1 MRLAAYAAAS
11 LIAIGMLQSTAAY
24 AQSDSSVVVMRR
36 SLDPKTRTYAWI
48 PDAWSQ
54 CSNSCGAG
62 QQTRAV
68 QCMMNGK
75 HGSPDVNCGPNR
87 PADNQSCYDIQG
99 CDYTWQPGEWTDTSG
114 CGQVVE
120 TRDLTCLRGDG
131 KTVSNDQC
139 PTPAPDTSREVRDL
153 RTCSYEWKNDAWSA
167 FSGECQTAATS
178 TRNVWC
184 ERSNGE
190 KVTDA
195 ECSASGK
202 KPATSQT
209 EDRYGQC
216 GYSWKEKPWSA
227 WSSSCQTGA
236 TRTREVVCLRSNG
249 DEVADAMCGAAGAKP
264 AVSETGDQYG
274 QCSYSW
280 KEQAWGAVA
289 PACGPSSRSRS
300 VQCVRSNG
308 DVVADGSC
316 DAGTKPAVS
325 EAVVDYQT
333 CTYSWNPAAWSAPST
348 TCGSATSTRSVTCLS
363 SDGRTVSDTSCSGT
377 KPDVSKTTYE
387 TSGCGYSWS
396 AGAYSSP
403 VPACGPTVQNR
414 SVTCLRSDGQTVA
427 DGSCDAGSRP
437 AAQQAATDYS
447 TCTYG
452 WTATSW
458 GAWSSS
464 CGSASQT
471 RSVTCQSSDGRTVA
485 DSFCAATA
493 KPDVSQNSYQTAGCG
508 RTWTTGAWSAS
519 DRACTASAVQTR
531 SVTCLRSDGQTVAD
545 AECTSA
551 KPAASQTLA
560 DYSGCTNYW
569 VPLTGFSDWNS
580 HCSASAT
587 RTRNV
592 TCIRNEWKC
601 DPNSADLVAYHP
613 GASTDCARAL
623 PDSSC
628 SASPMPARS
637 ESSAVYDQCG
647 YSRVSPSAWSGWD
660 NACSGTANRTRTYS
674 CQRSDGTI
682 VAAGECTARGISL
695 TETETGANYTNAC
708 PGYFVV
714 AGWSDYNSHC
724 SASATRT
731 RAVTCLRSGDNVFA
745 GDQYCTDRGVAVPSR
760 SETTGVYDGC
770 GYTWSTGGWGAPAAA
785 CGASARYRAVW
796 CTRSDG
802 ATVDAGN
809 CNPGTR
815 PPDGEG
821 VTDYSACS
829 YGWAYNGWGTTAQSC
844 GSVSQARSVWCQRS
858 DGATVAEGY
867 CNAGARPA
875 ASQTFADYSAC
886 GYSWVAYGYPAQ
898 QAVCGT
904 ASYSRDV
911 ACVRS
916 DGARVAEAY
925 CGGGKPPTTENYT
938 NYAACGYSVSGWSGY
953 NYASS
958 CSGNTTATQYATGC
972 RRSDGADVAIAECSN
987 RGIPTSQ
994 SVQTANFSGC
1004 GYSWQAGGWSGQ
1016 QAVCT
1021 TGTEYRD
1028 VWCQRTDGARVDGS
1042 LCGGGQ
1048 PAGAQNYSN
1057 AGACTYDFVPGTW
1070 SDWNS
1075 HCSSNARRARAVW
1088 CYRSDGTM
1096 MDPDHSP
1103 CYNSGKTYPGYEQYS
1118 PVYDQCGYSAVN
1130 WTAYSACNGSTKT
1143 RTAQCQRSDGTI
1155 VGNAECTNRGI
1166 SLTDSPACTLS
1177 CSWTAG
1183 GPGYGSSGAA
1193 TSWGSSRMPTSMS
1206 TIPWVYYALSNGA
1219 TSGGPEYLSN
1229 TPNSTNP
1236 GTCDVSK
1243 NGVYGTIYGLQR
1255 YNGGYPSTTGSKNVI
1270 CSCTG

>member
-87 PADNQSCYDIQG
+87 PADTQSCYDIQG

-131 KTVSNDQC
+131 KTVPNDQC

-153 RTCSYEWKNDAWSA
+153 RTCSYEWKSDAWSA
-167 FSGECQTAATS
+167 FSSECKTGAVS
-178 TRNVWC
+178 TRTVWC

-195 ECSASGK
+195 ECSASGA
-202 KPATSQT
+202 KPAATQT

-289 PACGPSSRSRS
+289 PACGSSSRSRS

-308 DVVADGSC
+308 DVVADASC

-325 EAVVDYQT
+325 EAVTDYQT

-348 TCGSATSTRSVTCLS
+348 TCGSAVSTRSVTCLS
-363 SDGRTVSDTSCSGT
+363 SDGRTVPDASCSGT

-387 TSGCGYSWS
+387 TSGCGYSWD
-396 AGAYSSP
+396 AGAYSAP

-427 DGSCDAGSRP
+427 DASCPAGTRP

-452 WTATSW
+452 WTATAW

-493 KPDVSQNSYQTAGCG
+493 KPDATQSSYQTAGCG

-519 DRACTASAVQTR
+519 DRACSASAVQTR

-545 AECTSA
+545 AECAAA
-551 KPAASQTLA
+551 KPTASQTVS
-560 DYSGCTNYW
+560 DYSGCANYW

-580 HCSASAT
+580 HCSATAS
-587 RTRNV
+587 RTRSV
-592 TCIRNEWKC
+592 SCVRNEWHC
-601 DPNSADLVAYHP
+601 DPNSAGLLAYHP
-613 GASTDCARAL
+613 GLSSDCSRSI

-628 SASPMPARS
+628 AAQAMPARS

-731 RAVTCLRSGDNVFA
+731 RAVTCLRSGDNVFG
-745 GDQYCTDRGVAVPSR
+745 GDQYCTDRGVAVPAR
-760 SETTGVYDGC
+760 SETAAVFDGC

-1028 VWCQRTDGARVDGS
+1028 VWCQRSDGARVDGS

-1048 PAGAQNYSN
+1048 PAGAQGYSN
-1057 AGACTYDFVPGTW
+1057 VAG
-1070 SDWNS
+1070 
-1075 HCSSNARRARAVW
+1075 
-1088 CYRSDGTM
+1088 
-1096 MDPDHSP
+1096 
-1103 CYNSGKTYPGYEQYS
+1103 
-1118 PVYDQCGYSAVN
+1118 CGY
-1130 WTAYSACNGSTKT
+1130 TAYYGGFGECQSNGTQT
-1143 RTAQCQRSDGTI
+1143 QGMNLCQRSDGASVAGDECVARGQPWTRSQACTYYTYQAFY
-1155 VGNAECTNRGI
+1155 GAFGACTNGTKTQGMNLCRRSDGASVAGEECVNRGQPWTI
-1166 SLTDSPACTLS
+1166 SQACTLS

-1219 TSGGPEYLSN
+1219 VSGGPEYLSN